1 MIAFL
6 AFLAERGIGAHFKQ
20 DKFAPNALAPVD
32 NLIKRI
38 KQYLRKRLTEE
49 GQDAQNWTD
58 YFDEAVRAQNTRKLE
73 VLSRMSPNQLVG
85 ADGAPQS
92 ENAAATIFNLE
103 QEQAAKLAKNKER
116 HERRKTTLQR
126 EGAFRVP
133 VELTSRKRAL
143 QASHGGELHPVANFE
158 GSRVVSGLDGRAYPM
173 GTVAPASRQSLSVRL
188 PPRLQRPGK
197 MGKPE
202 QRQILDEFTEIGRR
216 FLRPRPE
223 QSASLDEF
231 DAEMRRAPGFEAA
244 LQRVGFRNAPGD
256 NTRATGKFVDLFG
269 DFKLARKTVFLE
281 KAETSDEDEP
291 GRPTIQERE
300 DFLAAAYEEVRAFP
314 EFREGTFLQ
323 REIRRQRLRRA
334 EREVREFE
342 EFRA

>member
-1 MIAFL
+1 
-6 AFLAERGIGAHFKQ
+6 
-20 DKFAPNALAPVD
+20 
-32 NLIKRI
+32 
-38 KQYLRKRLTEE
+38 
-49 GQDAQNWTD
+49 
-58 YFDEAVRAQNTRKLE
+58 
-73 VLSRMSPNQLVG
+73 
-85 ADGAPQS
+85 
-92 ENAAATIFNLE
+92 
-103 QEQAAKLAKNKER
+103 
-116 HERRKTTLQR
+116 
-126 EGAFRVP
+126 
-133 VELTSRKRAL
+133 
-143 QASHGGELHPVANFE
+143 
-158 GSRVVSGLDGRAYPM
+158 
-173 GTVAPASRQSLSVRL
+173 
-188 PPRLQRPGK
+188 

-323 REIRRQRLRRA
+323 RERRRQRLRRA
-334 EREVREFE
+334 EREVAEFE
-342 EFRA
+342 EFRV